1 MLLLGVWLMLLL
13 TGMWLLL
20 LLSLLLTL
28 RLVITI
34 INRRRRSVRSGTTG
48 DTASTALG
56 CCIGSS
62 CSTDG
67 CFGCS
72 IFTLPVSDDS
82 AMLSSESAQ
91 STTSSVGGMIEFPDV
106 PRRFVVSAVF
116 VVVVDVIIVVVVD
129 VTHIFDDIRVPLR
142 LHGLVEMNVV
152 FQRLL

>member
-20 LLSLLLTL
+20 LLSLLLMPL
-28 RLVITI
+28 LVITI

-67 CFGCS
+67 GFGCS
-72 IFTLPVSDDS
+72 IIAFPVSDDS

-106 PRRFVVSAVF
+106 PRRFVVFAVVAD
-116 VVVVDVIIVVVVD
+116 VVIVVVVD
-129 VTHIFDDIRVPLR
+129 VTHVFDDIRMSLR
-142 LHGLVEMNVV
+142 LHGFVEMNVV